1 VLIVGLDMT
10 RLSEKGQ
17 VVIPNELRKRMG
29 LKEGTRFLV
38 IGLDDMIVLRRL
50 ELSKEQVRLK
60 RLLEKSRA
68 KAEKIGFTEKEID
81 RLIHAYR
88 KVSR

>member
-1 VLIVGLDMT
+1 MT